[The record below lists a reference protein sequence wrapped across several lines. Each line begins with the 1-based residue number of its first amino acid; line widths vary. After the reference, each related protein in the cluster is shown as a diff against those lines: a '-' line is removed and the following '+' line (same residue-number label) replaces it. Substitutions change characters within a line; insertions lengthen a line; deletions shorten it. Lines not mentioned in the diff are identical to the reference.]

1 MKKIL
6 FITIILMI
14 FLLSSCKKDASVTD
28 PLNLSGTS
36 WLSDNTGTSSQ
47 PEYVMLKFTSKTTVE
62 IWGKL
67 FGESTFTKGFTGTY
81 AISANQITLNFADG
95 TIKGTIDGNTM
106 TYIDNGDTTKFTK
119 Q

>member
-1 MKKIL
+1 MKKSL
-6 FITIILMI
+6 FLAVTLMVI
-14 FLLSSCKKDASVTD
+14 LLSSCKKDESISD
-28 PLNLSGTS
+28 PTNLSGTS

-67 FGESTFTKGFTGTY
+67 FGESTFTIRFAGTY